1 MLGQFLE
8 FSISTGSL
16 GPEHQFYRSLG
27 FQELPAGDVLD
38 APYVALWDGS
48 VTVGLHTAEFEG
60 TKLTFVRPEL
70 DVHLRAL
77 KRLKVEFESVHTA
90 DDEFNY
96 ARFVDPN
103 GQLVELVEARTHS
116 PAVREASSVSACG
129 SFLEYSLPT
138 SSVAESRAFWEPLG
152 FTLAAAGEAPHPWAR
167 LAGHGIA
174 IGLHELAFGPGLSF
188 VCPDFS
194 ARKEYLTAKGIV
206 PAPRAA
212 FAVGRGRSTRI
223 RSPGGSEL
231 YLFEAED

>member
-8 FSISTGSL
+8 FSIAAGSL

-38 APYVALWDGS
+38 SPYVALWDGS
-48 VTVGLHTAEFEG
+48 VTVGLHESGFEG

-70 DVHLRAL
+70 EVHLRAL
-77 KRLKVEFESVHTA
+77 KRLDIELESVHTGA
-90 DDEFNY
+90 DEFNR

-116 PAVREASSVSACG
+116 PATREASSVSACG

-138 SSVAESRAFWEPLG
+138 GSIAESRAFWEPLG
-152 FTLAAAGEAPHPWAR
+152 FALEASGETPHPWIR

-174 IGLHELAFGPGLSF
+174 LGLHELAFNPGLSF
-188 VCPDFS
+188 VCSDFA
-194 ARKEYLTAKGIV
+194 ARKEYLTAKGIA

-212 FAVGRGRSTRI
+212 FAVAGTRSTRI
-223 RSPGGSEL
+223 RSPGGSEI